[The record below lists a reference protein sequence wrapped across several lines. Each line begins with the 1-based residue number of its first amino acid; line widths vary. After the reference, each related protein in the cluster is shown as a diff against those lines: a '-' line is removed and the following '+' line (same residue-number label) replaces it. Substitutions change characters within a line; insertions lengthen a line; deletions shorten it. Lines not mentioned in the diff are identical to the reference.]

1 MAAGRVQ
8 ARCLDKEAAMEPR
21 SSKEGIREADRGRAV
36 TRRGALGLVC
46 GIAMFGVAGCTGCG
60 KQDDAA
66 DAGSATQDT
75 SAATT
80 DTSSTDAQEQ
90 APQPTAEE
98 LAAQHVEELLA
109 ALTTEQKVS
118 QLFFLRPESLVSDTM
133 TEAGSEAQQALQ
145 AYPVGGMCFFGKN
158 LEDTDQTVQML
169 SALKTYSKDACG
181 IPLLCSVDEEGG
193 TVSRIG
199 GTPGFSIPN
208 VGDMRAIGDAGDVSA
223 ARDVASTIGSYL
235 LPLGFNLDFAPDADI
250 CNNPDSYTMAERS
263 FGTSA
268 SVVAPMVA
276 AQVEGFVSCG
286 IGCCAKHFP
295 GIGGA
300 VGDSET
306 EPIVSEKTAD
316 EMAEEELVPFQAA
329 IAAGVPMIM
338 VGHLS
343 CPNITGTYAPASISK
358 EVVTDMLRDR
368 LGFDGVIITDSLEMG
383 AIVQD
388 YTIEEIVLSALDAG
402 VDMLLMPSDFGRAYA
417 AVLGAVEAGE
427 ISEDRIDD
435 SLRRILRMKVGLG
448 LV

>member
-1 MAAGRVQ
+1 
-8 ARCLDKEAAMEPR
+8 MEPR
-21 SSKEGIREADRGRAV
+21 NSKEDIGNAGRGCAM
-36 TRRGALGLVC
+36 TRRGALGLAA
-46 GIAMFGVAGCTGCG
+46 GLAMLGVAGCSGCG
-60 KQDDAA
+60 KTDDAA
-66 DAGSATQDT
+66 GAASDAQESP
-75 SAATT
+75 AAT
-80 DTSSTDAQEQ
+80 DSTDAGTQEEA
-90 APQPTAEE
+90 APEPTAEE
-98 LAAQHVEELLA
+98 LAAQHIEELLGG
-109 ALTTEQKVS
+109 LTTEQKVS
-118 QLFFLRPESLVSDTM
+118 QLFFIRPESIVSDTM
-133 TEAGSEAQQALQ
+133 TQAGSEAQQALS

-193 TVSRIG
+193 MVSRIG
-199 GTPGFSIPN
+199 GTPGFGIAN

-250 CNNPDSYTMAERS
+250 CNNPDSYTMAQRS
-263 FGTSA
+263 FGTTA
-268 SVVAPMVA
+268 ATVAPMVA
-276 AQVEGFVSCG
+276 AQVEGFVSSG

-300 VGDSET
+300 AGDSET

-316 EMAEEELVPFQAA
+316 EMAEEELKPFQAA

-343 CPNITGTYAPASISK
+343 CPNITGTYAPASISR

-368 LGFDGVIITDSLEMG
+368 LDFDGVIITDSLEMG

-388 YTIEEIVLSALDAG
+388 YTIEDIVLSALDAG
-402 VDMLLMPSDFGRAYA
+402 VDMLLMPSDFDRAYT
-417 AVLGAVEAGE
+417 AVLSAVEAGD

-435 SLRRILRMKVGLG
+435 SIRRILKMKVGLG

>member
-1 MAAGRVQ
+1 
-8 ARCLDKEAAMEPR
+8 MEPR
-21 SSKEGIREADRGRAV
+21 NSKEDIGNAGRGCAM
-36 TRRGALGLVC
+36 TRRGALGLAA
-46 GIAMFGVAGCTGCG
+46 GLAMLGVAGCSGCG
-60 KQDDAA
+60 KTDDAA
-66 DAGSATQDT
+66 DAASDAQE
-75 SAATT
+75 SPAAT
-80 DTSSTDAQEQ
+80 DSTDAGTQEEA
-90 APQPTAEE
+90 APEPTAEE
-98 LAAQHVEELLA
+98 LAAQHIEELLGG
-109 ALTTEQKVS
+109 LTTEQKVS

-181 IPLLCSVDEEGG
+181 IPLLCSTDEEGG

-199 GTPGFSIPN
+199 GTPGFGIAN

-223 ARDVASTIGSYL
+223 ARDVAETIAGYL

-250 CNNPDSYTMAERS
+250 CNNPDSYTMARRS
-263 FGTSA
+263 FGTTA
-268 SVVAPMVA
+268 ATVAPMVA
-276 AQVEGFVSCG
+276 AQVEGFVSSG

-316 EMAEEELVPFQAA
+316 EMAEEELKPFQAA

-343 CPNITGTYAPASISK
+343 CPNITGTYAPASISR

>member
-21 SSKEGIREADRGRAV
+21 NSKEDIGNAGRGCAM
-36 TRRGALGLVC
+36 TRRGALGLAA
-46 GIAMFGVAGCTGCG
+46 GLAMLGVAGCSGCG
-60 KQDDAA
+60 KTDDAA
-66 DAGSATQDT
+66 DAASDAQE
-75 SAATT
+75 SPAAT
-80 DTSSTDAQEQ
+80 DSTDAGTQEEA
-90 APQPTAEE
+90 APEPTAEE
-98 LAAQHVEELLA
+98 LAAQHIEELLGG
-109 ALTTEQKVS
+109 LTTEQKVS

-181 IPLLCSVDEEGG
+181 IPLLCSTDEEGG

-199 GTPGFSIPN
+199 GTPGFGIAN

-223 ARDVASTIGSYL
+223 ARDVAETIAGYL

-250 CNNPDSYTMAERS
+250 CNNPDSYTMAQRS
-263 FGTSA
+263 FGTTA
-268 SVVAPMVA
+268 ATVAPMVA
-276 AQVEGFVSCG
+276 AQVEGFVSSG

-316 EMAEEELVPFQAA
+316 EMAEEELKPFQAA

-343 CPNITGTYAPASISK
+343 CPNITGTYAPASISR

-402 VDMLLMPSDFGRAYA
+402 VDMLLMPSDFDRAYA
-417 AVLGAVEAGE
+417 AVLSAVEAGD

-435 SLRRILRMKVGLG
+435 SIRRILKMKVGLG

>member
-1 MAAGRVQ
+1 MV
-8 ARCLDKEAAMEPR
+8 PR
-21 SSKEGIREADRGRAV
+21 NGKDDSLKTGRGRAM
-36 TRRGALGLVC
+36 TRRGALGLAA
-46 GIAMFGVAGCTGCG
+46 GLAMLGVAGCSSCG

-66 DAGSATQDT
+66 DAGTDAQDT
-75 SAATT
+75 SASAA
-80 DTSSTDAQEQ
+80 DTSNEDAQEQ
-90 APQPTAEE
+90 TPQPTAEE
-98 LAAQHVEELLA
+98 LAAQHVEDLLG

-118 QLFFLRPESLVSDTM
+118 QLFFIRPESIVSDTM
-133 TEAGSEAQQALQ
+133 TEAGSEAQQALS

-181 IPLLCSVDEEGG
+181 LPLLCSTDEEGG

-199 GTPGFSIPN
+199 GTPGFGIAN

-223 ARDVASTIGSYL
+223 ARDVAVTIGNYL

-250 CNNPDSYTMAERS
+250 CNNPDSDTMAQRS
-263 FGTSA
+263 FGTTA
-268 SVVAPMVA
+268 AVVAPMVG
-276 AQVEGFVSCG
+276 AQVQGFISCG

-316 EMAEEELVPFQAA
+316 EMAEEELKPFQAA

-358 EVVTDMLRDR
+358 EIVTDMLRDR

-388 YTIEEIVLSALDAG
+388 YTIETIVLSALDAG
-402 VDMLLMPSDFGRAYA
+402 VDMLLMPSDFDRAYT
-417 AVLGAVEAGE
+417 AVLSAVESGA
-427 ISEDRIDD
+427 ISEDRVDD
-435 SLRRILRMKVGLG
+435 SVRRIIKMKVGLG

>member
-1 MAAGRVQ
+1 M
-8 ARCLDKEAAMEPR
+8 
-21 SSKEGIREADRGRAV
+21 
-36 TRRGALGLVC
+36 
-46 GIAMFGVAGCTGCG
+46 
-60 KQDDAA
+60 
-66 DAGSATQDT
+66 TQ
-75 SAATT
+75 
-80 DTSSTDAQEQ
+80 
-90 APQPTAEE
+90 
-98 LAAQHVEELLA
+98 
-109 ALTTEQKVS
+109 
-118 QLFFLRPESLVSDTM
+118 
-133 TEAGSEAQQALQ
+133 AGSEAQQALS

-169 SALKTYSKDACG
+169 SAMKTYSKEACG
-181 IPLLCSVDEEGG
+181 IPLLCSTDEEGG

-199 GTPGFSIPN
+199 GTPGFGIAN

-223 ARDVASTIGSYL
+223 ARDVAETIAGYL

-250 CNNPDSYTMAERS
+250 CNNPDSYTMAQRS
-263 FGTSA
+263 FGTTA
-268 SVVAPMVA
+268 ATVAPMVA
-276 AQVEGFVSCG
+276 AQVEGFVSSG

-316 EMAEEELVPFQAA
+316 EMAEEELKPFQAA

-388 YTIEEIVLSALDAG
+388 YTIEDIVLSALDAG
-402 VDMLLMPSDFGRAYA
+402 VDMLLMPSDFDRAYT
-417 AVLGAVEAGE
+417 AVLSAVEAGD

-435 SLRRILRMKVGLG
+435 SIRRILKMKVGLG